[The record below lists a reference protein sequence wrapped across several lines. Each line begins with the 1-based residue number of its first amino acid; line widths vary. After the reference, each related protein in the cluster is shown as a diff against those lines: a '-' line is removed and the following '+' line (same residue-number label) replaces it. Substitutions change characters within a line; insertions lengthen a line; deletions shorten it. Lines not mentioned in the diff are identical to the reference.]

1 MLLKM
6 MWAYKISGFRFYFY
20 SGLLFG
26 LPFIIWS
33 IVFYYFPQYV
43 IILFIFVLITTRIG
57 QEWGI
62 EQEEKA
68 SNEGSIQWKEYQ
80 KKYPNKVVLEEY
92 YCNRLGI
99 IEEYTFTAPNPRLQ
113 PTWPSARW

>member
-1 MLLKM
+1 MEKFSSWFTFIFLALAGLWMLLKM
-6 MWAYKISGFRFYFY
+6 MWAYKISGLRFYFY

-43 IILFIFVLITTRIG
+43 LILFIFVLITTRIG

-68 SNEGSIQWKEYQ
+68 REAGSIQWKEYQ
-80 KKYPNKVVLEEY
+80 NKVSRQSRIRRIL
-92 YCNRLGI
+92 L
-99 IEEYTFTAPNPRLQ
+99 
-113 PTWPSARW
+113 